1 MEWFPTER
9 SVGEVAPR
17 VYSVLQDAEQRCRQ
31 AASAPLAMGAA
42 YLNTD
47 QLLRALIKVL
57 LQPANGIGQ
66 GFIDTQVA
74 AVELR
79 VRLAETINQ
88 SKTPIG
94 QR

>member
-1 MEWFPTER
+1 
-9 SVGEVAPR
+9 
-17 VYSVLQDAEQRCRQ
+17 
-31 AASAPLAMGAA
+31 MGAA

-47 QLLRALIKVL
+47 QLLSALIKVL

-66 GFIDTQVA
+66 GFIDAQVA

>member
-1 MEWFPTER
+1 
-9 SVGEVAPR
+9 
-17 VYSVLQDAEQRCRQ
+17 
-31 AASAPLAMGAA
+31 MGAA

-47 QLLRALIKVL
+47 QLLSALIKVL
-57 LQPANGIGQ
+57 LQPAHSIGQ
-66 GFIDTQVA
+66 GFIDAQVA
-74 AVELR
+74 AVKLR

>member
-17 VYSVLQDAEQRCRQ
+17 VYSVLQDAEQSCRQ

-42 YLNTD
+42 HLNTD